1 MSIEKIYGVRLV
13 KRMRILMPYLQKAII
28 EIRGMRIF
36 PHKSL
41 VETGS
46 PIIFLVPYFL
56 RFLMSGRVARQAL
69 FFVLFLTKL

>member
-46 PIIFLVPYFL
+46 HYLFSPVFFALLNERARCP
-56 RFLMSGRVARQAL
+56 SGAL
-69 FFVLFLTKL
+69 FCFILN